1 MLRGFPSGKAHRVCS
16 IHQLYSS
23 SDSPFQAKTGTP
35 VAAMAA
41 AAWSWVEKMLH
52 EDQETWAPRAVRVSM
67 RTAVWMVLLISFRFD
82 GDCSSDLH
90 VETSSNSGTLQGLV
104 GAVLLTDGHESGH
117 LVLSE
122 LDLLSAEGGEGDV
135 CDFVVGLY
143 WGRSVQKRNVRG
155 RTVGRRWY
163 QSK

>member
-35 VAAMAA
+35 VAAIAA

-67 RTAVWMVLLISFRFD
+67 RTAVWMVLLVSFAF
-82 GDCSSDLH
+82 H
-90 VETSSNSGTLQGLV
+90 TS
-104 GAVLLTDGHESGH
+104 
-117 LVLSE
+117 
-122 LDLLSAEGGEGDV
+122 
-135 CDFVVGLY
+135 
-143 WGRSVQKRNVRG
+143 
-155 RTVGRRWY
+155 
-163 QSK
+163 